1 MSFSG
6 QIKQFQKKSAEEV
19 DKQIRKIVID
29 LFTGI
34 ILSTPVDTGR
44 ARGNWQ
50 VGTSPITATL
60 PNTDPS
66 GAFAISG
73 VMGKLSAGMF
83 KSKDSSIWLCNNLPY
98 IGRLESGRHSKQAP
112 RGMVA
117 LNLQRVIGKYSK

>member
-1 MSFSG
+1 MSFAWRV
-6 QIKQFQKKSAEEV
+6 QAFKKKSAEEV

-50 VGTSPITATL
+50 VGTTPITATL

-66 GAFAISG
+66 GASAISG
-73 VMGKLSAGMF
+73 VMGKLSSGMF
-83 KSKDSSIWLCNNLPY
+83 KGKDNSIWLCNNLPY
-98 IGRLESGRHSKQAP
+98 IGRLETGYSGQAP